1 MKKALTM
8 SKKIRIAALIVLIL
22 MLLLVFRIAFI
33 QFIQGS
39 DLKQQMYNQ
48 LITSRTISPKR
59 GTIYDS
65 TGKALAISADVD
77 TISIVPSSIVVYDK
91 ANDKIDEEKTKNIKE
106 SLSKALSEIFEL
118 NYDET
123 LEKVS
128 SDSNYITIARK
139 VEKDKVDKLKEWMK
153 KEEFYS
159 GINVSEDTK
168 RYYPYDNL
176 ASSLI
181 GFCGTDNDGLEGL
194 EKAWD
199 DVLTGT
205 PGKVTT
211 AQDAIQE
218 FIPDNNQTY
227 IPAENGSDITLTIDA
242 NIQSIV
248 EKYLKQACIDNK
260 CTRGGNVIA
269 MDPKTGDILAMAT
282 YPDYNLNTPFEMPA
296 SVTEKTWKRMTS
308 EEQYNTIYEL
318 FRNRAISDTYEPGSV
333 FKVITASIAL
343 EENLAIPDKA
353 DVYYCKGYQTVY
365 GTTINCAYRIK
376 HGHESLREAF
386 AVSCNPA
393 FIQIS
398 EKIGATTSYKY
409 YNAYGFFEKTGINT
423 VGEADSIFWKLNDV
437 GPIELATMSFGQRF
451 KITPIQMAT
460 AVCAVAN
467 NGVLIKP
474 RIVKEIKNTD
484 TGAITTINTAAVRQV
499 ISKTTAETMMDLLET
514 VVTDGSGKYAKIK
527 GYSIAGKTGTS
538 EPDYNKNE
546 GYTASFVAISPTENP
561 ELVLLVTLYD
571 PQGPKGYSGNTVAAP
586 VAAQMLKEI
595 LPYMQISTD
604 NSESTSTTKT
614 ITLPNVTNKTVAE
627 AEKLLKNAGFTV
639 STSASST
646 DIVTEQYPTKGYELV
661 NGSIVK
667 LYTETENTRVS
678 KQVPDLTG
686 KSLYQVKTLLKE
698 LNLNYSVT
706 GSGTVVSQEPIAN
719 TSVEEGTIIK
729 VTLGK

>member
-159 GINVSEDTK
+159 GINISEDTK

-296 SVTEKTWKRMTS
+296 SVTEKTWKSMTS

-333 FKVITASIAL
+333 FKIITASIAL
-343 EENLAIPDKA
+343 EENLATPDKA

-467 NGVLIKP
+467 NGVLMKP

-484 TGAITTINTAAVRQV
+484 TGAITTINTATVRQV

-661 NGSIVK
+661 KGSIVK

>member
-1 MKKALTM
+1 MKKVITI
-8 SKKIRIAALIVLIL
+8 SKRILIARLVIFCF
-22 MLLLVFRIAFI
+22 MLLLVIRLAYL
-33 QFIQGS
+33 QFIKGS
-39 DLKQQMYNQ
+39 DLKEQMYNQ

-77 TISIVPSSIVVYDK
+77 TISIVPTSIVILDEE
-91 ANDKIDEEKTKNIKE
+91 NKIDETKTNTLKE
-106 SLSKALSEIFEL
+106 NFSKAVSEIFEL
-118 NYDET
+118 DYNET

-128 SDSNYITIARK
+128 SDSTYVTLVRK
-139 VEKDKVDKLKEWMK
+139 VEKDKVDKLKKWM
-153 KEEFYS
+153 EENEFYS
-159 GINVSEDTK
+159 GITISEDTK
-168 RYYPYDNL
+168 RYYPYNNL

-248 EKYLKQACIDNK
+248 EKYLKQACIDNQ

-282 YPDYNLNTPFEMPA
+282 YPDYNLNTPFEMPS
-296 SVTEKTWKRMTS
+296 SVTEKEWKQMSS
-308 EEQYNTIYEL
+308 EEQYNLIYNL
-318 FRNRAISDTYEPGSV
+318 FRNRAISDPYEPGSV
-333 FKVITASIAL
+333 FKIITAAIAL
-343 EENLAIPDKA
+343 EENLAISDEA
-353 DVYYCKGYQTVY
+353 AVYYCKGYQKVS
-365 GTTINCAYRIK
+365 GVKISCATK
-376 HGHESLREAF
+376 SGHNYESLREAF

-393 FIQIS
+393 FMQIS

-409 YNAYGFFEKTGINT
+409 YNAFGFFEKTGINT
-423 VGEADSIFWKLNDV
+423 IGESNSIFWNLTDV
-437 GPIELATMSFGQRF
+437 GSVELATMSFGQRF
-451 KITPIQMAT
+451 KVTPIQMIN

-467 NGVLIKP
+467 EGVLMKP

-484 TGAITTINTAAVRQV
+484 TGAITTIDTTEVRQV
-499 ISKTTAETMMDLLET
+499 ISKTTALEMMDLMET

-538 EPDYNKNE
+538 EPDYNTDE
-546 GYTASFVAISPTENP
+546 GYTASFVAVSPTENP
-561 ELVLLVTLYD
+561 EIVLLVTLYD
-571 PQGPKGYSGNTVAAP
+571 PDGPKGYSGNTVAAP

-595 LPYMQISTD
+595 LPYMQVSAE
-604 NSESTSTTKT
+604 NSHSSSSSETVS
-614 ITLPNVTNKTVAE
+614 LANVANKTVAE
-627 AEKLLKNAGFTV
+627 ATKTLEAAGFTV
-639 STSASST
+639 STSANSSE
-646 DIVTEQYPTKGYELV
+646 IVTEQYPTKGSELV
-661 NGSIVK
+661 KGSIIK
-667 LYTETENTRVS
+667 LYTESENTRVS

-686 KSLYQVKTLLKE
+686 KSFSQVKSILKN
-698 LNLNYSVT
+698 LNLNYSVSGT
-706 GSGTVVSQEPIAN
+706 GTVVSQEPIGG
-719 TSVEEGTIIK
+719 TQVEEGTVVK
-729 VTLGK
+729 VTFGN

>member
-159 GINVSEDTK
+159 GINISEDTK

-282 YPDYNLNTPFEMPA
+282 YPDYNLNTPFEMP
-296 SVTEKTWKRMTS
+296 SHITKKNWNKLTS
-308 EEQYNTIYEL
+308 EEKSNTLNSLY
-318 FRNRAISDTYEPGSV
+318 RNRAIADPYEPGSV
-333 FKVITASIAL
+333 FKIITASIAL
-343 EENLAIPDKA
+343 EENLAEPDKA
-353 DVYYCKGYQTVY
+353 NVYYCKGSQVVY
-365 GTTINCAYRIK
+365 GTRIRCAYGIK
-376 HGHESLREAF
+376 HGYESLRQAF
-386 AVSCNPA
+386 SVSCNPA

-409 YNAYGFFEKTGINT
+409 YKAFGFFDKTGINT
-423 VGEADSIFWKLNDV
+423 IGESSSIFWDLENV
-437 GPIELATMSFGQRF
+437 GPVELATMAFGQRF
-451 KITPIQMAT
+451 KITPIQMIT

>member
-1 MKKALTM
+1 MKKVITM
-8 SKKIRIAALIVLIL
+8 PKRILIARLAIFCL
-22 MLLLVFRIAFI
+22 MFLLVIRLAYL
-33 QFIQGS
+33 QFVKGS
-39 DLKQQMYNQ
+39 DLKEKMYNQ

-77 TISIVPSSIVVYDK
+77 TISIAPTSIVILD
-91 ANDKIDEEKTKNIKE
+91 NENKIDESKTKSLKE
-106 SLSKALSEIFEL
+106 SFSKAVSEIFEL
-118 NYDET
+118 DYNEI

-128 SDSNYITIARK
+128 SNSEYITLARK
-139 VEKDKVDKLKEWMK
+139 VEKDKVDKLKEWM
-153 KEEFYS
+153 EENKFYS
-159 GINVSEDTK
+159 GITISEDTK

-260 CTRGGNVIA
+260 CSRGGNVIA

-282 YPDYNLNTPFEMPA
+282 YPDYNLNTPFEMPN
-296 SVTEKTWKRMTS
+296 SVSEKQWKKMSS
-308 EEQYNTIYEL
+308 EEQYNTIYNL
-318 FRNRAISDTYEPGSV
+318 FRNRAISDPYEPGSV
-333 FKVITASIAL
+333 FKIITAAIAL
-343 EENLAIPDKA
+343 EENLAVPDKA
-353 DVYYCKGYQTVY
+353 SVYYCKGYQKVSEVK
-365 GTTINCAYRIK
+365 ISCATK
-376 HGHESLREAF
+376 SGHSYESLREAF

-393 FIQIS
+393 FMQIS

-409 YNAYGFFEKTGINT
+409 YNAFGFFEKTGINT
-423 VGEADSIFWKLNDV
+423 IGESNSIFWNLTDV
-437 GPIELATMSFGQRF
+437 GSVELATMSFGQRF
-451 KITPIQMAT
+451 KVTPIQMIN

-467 NGVLIKP
+467 EGVLMKP

-484 TGAITTINTAAVRQV
+484 TGAITTIDTTEVRQV
-499 ISKTTAETMMDLLET
+499 ISKTTALEMMDLMET

-538 EPDYNKNE
+538 EPDYNTDE
-546 GYTASFVAISPTENP
+546 GYTASFVAVSPTENP
-561 ELVLLVTLYD
+561 EIVLLVTLYD
-571 PQGPKGYSGNTVAAP
+571 PDGPKGYSGNTVAAP

-595 LPYMQISTD
+595 LPYMQISAN
-604 NSESTSTTKT
+604 NSANSSSTKT
-614 ITLPNVTNKTVAE
+614 VTLPNVTNKTVAE
-627 AEKLLKNAGFTV
+627 AQKTLKNAGFTV
-639 STSASST
+639 STSAEAT
-646 DIVTEQYPTKGYELV
+646 DIVTEQYPTKGSELIK
-661 NGSIVK
+661 GSIIK
-667 LYTETENTRVS
+667 LYTEIENTKVS
-678 KQVPDLTG
+678 KQVPDLTN
-686 KSLYQVKTLLKE
+686 KSLSQVKTILNN

-706 GSGTVVSQEPIAN
+706 GSGTVISQEPIAN
-719 TSVEEGTIIK
+719 TQVEEGTIIK
-729 VTLGK
+729 VTLGN